1 MKELNSNLHRPKIFY
16 GWFIV
21 AAGSVTSFLNLGIFM
36 VGIAVFITDI
46 RAELGWSLAAISLGF
61 SLKQLESGIMAPIGG
76 ILIDRVGPR
85 PMAIIGSITMTVG
98 LLLFARMHSIWIFY
112 LAATIIAIGQGLG
125 ALTAYLA
132 AAMHWFRKK
141 RGMASAVLAMGRGW
155 GYVGAVPVTLLLA
168 SFGWRTAAIITAL
181 AFSAISVP
189 LAMVIR
195 NRPEPYGY
203 LPDGI
208 NPEIDEGNDIGNLEK
223 QIEPDGFTVLEAV
236 RSPAFWLVLISNT
249 SYSFTTAIQHVH
261 WIPHLRHTGFSAPA
275 AGTIIAIYGGTQV
288 FGRLMSGWVG
298 DKIGR
303 QRLLWMSF
311 SLISVGWVAMSFIS
325 PETLWAVGAF
335 YLFYGAGQAA
345 HTVAQPTVIADFFG
359 PKRFASIRGIM
370 NPISV
375 LGGVIGPVL
384 TGFMFDSFESYR
396 LIFALLAPVSLV
408 GSIAIFLA
416 KTPTQQIRD
425 TVT

>member
-1 MKELNSNLHRPKIFY
+1 MKKLNLNPSNIFY

-21 AAGSVTSFLNLGIFM
+21 AAGAITSFLNLGIFM

-76 ILIDRVGPR
+76 FLIDRVGPR

-98 LLLFARMHSIWIFY
+98 LLLFAGMHSIWMFY

-125 ALTAYLA
+125 ALSAYLA
-132 AAMHWFRKK
+132 AAMRWFKEK

-168 SFGWRTAAIITAL
+168 SFGWRTAAIMTAIGF
-181 AFSAISVP
+181 AAISIP

-195 NRPEPYGY
+195 NRPESYG
-203 LPDGI
+203 LFPDGI
-208 NPEIDEGNDIGNLEK
+208 RPEADEGNEERSLEK
-223 QIEPDGFTVLEAV
+223 RDEPDGFTVAEAV
-236 RSPAFWLVLISNT
+236 RSPAFWLLLISNT
-249 SYSFTTAIQHVH
+249 SYSFTTSIQHVH

-275 AGTIIAIYGGTQV
+275 AGTVIAIYGATQV
-288 FGRLMSGWVG
+288 IGRLMSGWVG

-303 QRLLWMSF
+303 QRLLWVSF
-311 SLISVGWVAMSFIS
+311 SLISVGWVFISFIS
-325 PETLWAVGAF
+325 PETLWVVGGF

-345 HTVAQPTVIADFFG
+345 HTVAQPAVIADFFG
-359 PKRFASIRGIM
+359 PKRFASIRGVM

-384 TGFMFDSFESYR
+384 TGFMFDSFESYQ

-408 GSIAIFLA
+408 GSISIFLA
-416 KTPTQQIRD
+416 RPPTQQVRGK
-425 TVT
+425 